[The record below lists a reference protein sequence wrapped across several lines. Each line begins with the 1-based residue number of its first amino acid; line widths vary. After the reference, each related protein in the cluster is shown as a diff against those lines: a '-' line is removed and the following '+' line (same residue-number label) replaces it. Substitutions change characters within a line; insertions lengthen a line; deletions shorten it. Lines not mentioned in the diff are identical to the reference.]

1 MTRHNA
7 IGLLGL
13 SFGRLVVRRRRVI
26 MGRYLALR
34 VEGPLAPVASGLWV
48 ELRERG
54 YSPDRARARSRLILE
69 LSRLMTE
76 RGLGLAELNAG
87 VLEELLA
94 QARAARPARGKWFSP
109 SSERD
114 VLAYLREL
122 GLVEPVVV
130 PAPTAI
136 DLLVAR
142 FLEYL
147 ARERGVLKVAN
158 STSVYW
164 YERVT
169 RLFLAGRVNPDS
181 GAVDQVTASEVSRF
195 LLAQCRQCSRWTG
208 MRLVTSLRGLLRF
221 LLVDGLVP
229 EDLRDAVPRLP
240 RWSLVPLP
248 KALPAEQAAR
258 IVASCDRSSAA
269 GRRDFAILMLLSR
282 MGLRG
287 CEIARLRLED
297 LDWRAGELIVRG
309 KRGALERLPLPVD
322 VGEALVDYLRYGR
335 PGVADRHV
343 FLTAIRP
350 FGPLKQEEYGI
361 VGRIVARASERAG
374 LGRVGVHRLRH
385 TVATEALRAGASL
398 EEIASLLRHRD
409 HVTTMGYA
417 KVDWDRLRELARPWP
432 SGALS

>member
-1 MTRHNA
+1 
-7 IGLLGL
+7 
-13 SFGRLVVRRRRVI
+13 

-48 ELRERG
+48 ELRERR
-54 YSPDRARARSRLILE
+54 YSPGRIRRRMRLILE
-69 LSRLMTE
+69 LSRWMTE
-76 RGLGLAELNAG
+76 RELGLAELNAEA
-87 VLEELLA
+87 VDELLA

-114 VLAYLREL
+114 VLAYLRRHGIVEL
-122 GLVEPVVV
+122 VAV

-136 DLLVAR
+136 DVLVAR

-147 ARERGVLKVAN
+147 VRERGVAN
-158 STSVYW
+158 RTSVYW
-164 YERVT
+164 YGRVT
-169 RLFLAGRVNPDS
+169 RAFLAGRVDLDS
-181 GAVDQVTASEVSRF
+181 GAVGPLTAGEVTGF
-195 LLAQCRQCSRWTG
+195 LLTECRHCTRWTG

-221 LLVDGLVP
+221 LLVDGLIA
-229 EDLRDAVPRLP
+229 EDLRDAVSRLP

-258 IVASCDRSSAA
+258 IVGSCDRSTSA
-269 GRRDFAILMLLSR
+269 GRRDFAILVLLSR

-297 LDWRAGELIVRG
+297 LDWRAGEVIVRG
-309 KRGALERLPLPVD
+309 KRDAHERVPLPVD
-322 VGEALVDYLRYGR
+322 VGEALVDYLTHARR
-335 PGVADRHV
+335 AVADRHV

-350 FGPLKQEEYGI
+350 FVPLKQEEYGI

-409 HVTTMGYA
+409 YVTTMGYA

-432 SGALS
+432 VEAVS

>member
-1 MTRHNA
+1 
-7 IGLLGL
+7 
-13 SFGRLVVRRRRVI
+13 

-34 VEGPLAPVASGLWV
+34 VEGPLAPVASGFWV

-54 YSPDRARARSRLILE
+54 YSPDRVRARLRLILE
-69 LSRLMTE
+69 LSRWMGE
-76 RGLGLAELNAG
+76 RGLDLAELNVG
-87 VLEELLA
+87 VLEDLLA
-94 QARAARPARGKWFSP
+94 PARAARRPGRAGGWFSP
-109 SSERD
+109 FSERD

-130 PAPTAI
+130 PAPTQV

-147 ARERGVLKVAN
+147 VRERGVAN

-169 RLFLAGRVNPDS
+169 RSFLAGRVDPAS
-181 GAVDQVTASEVSRF
+181 GAVDEVTAGEVSGF

-221 LLVDGLVP
+221 LLVDGLVA

-240 RWSLVPLP
+240 RWSLVALP

-258 IVASCDRSSAA
+258 IVASCDRSMRA

-297 LDWRAGELIVRG
+297 LDWRAGEVIVRG
-309 KRGALERLPLPVD
+309 KRNVLERLPVPVD
-322 VGEALVDYLRYGR
+322 VGEALVDYLTHGR
-335 PGVADRHV
+335 PGVDDRHV

-350 FGPLKQEEYGI
+350 FGPLRQEEYGI
-361 VGRIVARASERAG
+361 VGRIVARASQRAG
-374 LGRVGVHRLRH
+374 LGSVGVHRLRH

-432 SGALS
+432 VEAVS

>member
-1 MTRHNA
+1 M
-7 IGLLGL
+7 
-13 SFGRLVVRRRRVI
+13 SP
-26 MGRYLALR
+26 YLAHR
-34 VEGPLAPVASGLWV
+34 VRGPLAPVATGLSV
-48 ELRERG
+48 ELCERG
-54 YSPDRARARSRLILE
+54 YSPSRVRARTRLILE
-69 LSRLMTE
+69 LSWWMAQRE
-76 RGLGLAELNAG
+76 LGLAELDAG
-87 VLEELLA
+87 VVEELLA
-94 QARAARPARGKWFSP
+94 EARADPQGPGCRWLSP
-109 SSERD
+109 FSERD
-114 VLAYLREL
+114 VLAYLRKL
-122 GLVEPVVV
+122 GVVEPVVV
-130 PAPTAI
+130 PVPTAL

-147 ARERGVLKVAN
+147 VRERGVAN
-158 STSVYW
+158 RTSVYW

-169 RLFLAGRVNPDS
+169 RAFLAGRVDPGS
-181 GAVDQVTASEVSRF
+181 GAVGPLTAGEVSRF
-195 LLAQCRQCSRWTG
+195 LLAQCRDCSRWTG

-221 LLVDGLVP
+221 LLIDGLVA

-258 IVASCDRSSAA
+258 IVASCDRTMSA

-297 LDWRAGELIVRG
+297 LDWRAGEVIVRG
-309 KRGALERLPLPVD
+309 KRDAHERLPLPVD
-322 VGEALVDYLRYGR
+322 VGEALVDYLTHGR
-335 PGVADRHV
+335 PAVADRHV

-374 LGRVGVHRLRH
+374 LGHVGVHRLRH
-385 TVATEALRAGASL
+385 TVATEALRAGAPL

-409 HVTTMGYA
+409 WVTTMGYV
-417 KVDWDRLRELARPWP
+417 KVDSERLRELARPWP
-432 SGALS
+432 VEVRS